1 MDERHAS
8 AVEELYR
15 REFPQFV
22 RTAATVTQDVELAR
36 EVVQEAF
43 ARALTSA
50 SGVRDERALATWV
63 WRTLFRLA
71 FERTRRE
78 RQRVGLPIAPDV
90 ALPERDP
97 QLSAAVRE
105 LSPQRRMLVFLRYY
119 ADLSYAEIAELT
131 GLAEGTVAAT
141 LSQARNA
148 LLAALTE
155 EAHR

>member
-1 MDERHAS
+1 MRNSPARWCRRHS
-8 AVEELYR
+8 
-15 REFPQFV
+15 
-22 RTAATVTQDVELAR
+22 
-36 EVVQEAF
+36 
-43 ARALTSA
+43 RALTSA

-78 RQRVGLPIAPDV
+78 RQGPALPIVPDV
-90 ALPERDP
+90 AFPERDP

-119 ADLSYAEIAELT
+119 ADLSYAEIAQLT

-148 LLAALTE
+148 LLATLTE